1 MSYRPDEKDWM
12 AYLYGE
18 LEGDDKLKMDQYFAQ
33 HPEARAELEKFG
45 QVRSIMSSVQ
55 DKEVIAPPI
64 FVEGNKQRFFWNSPY
79 FNTIVS
85 IAASLLFI
93 LLVGKLTD
101 TRISFAN
108 NEFRLSFGEV
118 KDQPVPV
125 MVSEPSQMLT
135 ASEVQEMI
143 NSSLEQN
150 NAVAQASMKESQAR
164 LESSIR
170 KNLADNSGKIDQLV
184 RQASTASQEQIQQ
197 YVTSI
202 QNQNMQMVK
211 DYFQLT
217 SGEQKKY
224 IEDILVD
231 FSQYL
236 QQQRSN
242 DLQVVQTELNSI
254 RQNTDV
260 FKQETEQILSSI
272 ISSVGNTPSST
283 EIKN

>member
-1 MSYRPDEKDWM
+1 
-12 AYLYGE
+12 
-18 LEGDDKLKMDQYFAQ
+18 
-33 HPEARAELEKFG
+33 
-45 QVRSIMSSVQ
+45 
-55 DKEVIAPPI
+55 
-64 FVEGNKQRFFWNSPY
+64 
-79 FNTIVS
+79 VS